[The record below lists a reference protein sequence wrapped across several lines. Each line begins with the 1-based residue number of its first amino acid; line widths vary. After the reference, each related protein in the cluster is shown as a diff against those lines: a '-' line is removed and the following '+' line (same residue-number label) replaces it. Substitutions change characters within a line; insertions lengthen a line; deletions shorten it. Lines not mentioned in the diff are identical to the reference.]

1 MDITFWQSLNEPII
15 QRALISA
22 AVIGIMCG
30 VVGSFVVVRGMSFFG
45 DALAHSVLPGTAAA
59 YIYGSGAASIP
70 IISDFLRL
78 FPDESVRLF
87 IGGLIAGILSALM
100 IGVLTRDKRLK
111 EDTAIGI
118 IFVSMF
124 ALGIIIVSTDARA
137 YRSNLLH
144 YLFGNIF
151 ALSQSQLTMTMIFA
165 VLVILIIL
173 IFYKELM
180 IISFDTDLARTLKLP
195 SEALRLLLLI
205 LIAVTIVASLRA
217 VGVVLM
223 VALLVIPAA
232 TAGLLVKRL
241 HWMMIL
247 ASCFG
252 VIGGLIGTYL
262 SFEWGVPAGPAIV
275 LVLTTL
281 FSGVFGLVNLQGW
294 LMARHT

>member
-1 MDITFWQSLNEPII
+1 MDITFWQSLDEPII

-22 AVIGIMCG
+22 SVIGIMCG
-30 VVGSFVVVRGMSFFG
+30 VVGTFVVVRGMSFFG

-59 YIYGSGAASIP
+59 YIYGGGAATLP
-70 IISDFLRL
+70 LWSDFLRL

-87 IGGLIAGILSALM
+87 VGGLVAGIFSAVV
-100 IGVLTRDKRLK
+100 IGMLTRDKRLK

-124 ALGIIIVSTDARA
+124 ALGIIIVSTDPRA

-151 ALSQSQLTMTMIFA
+151 ALSQTQLIMTIVFA
-165 VLVILIIL
+165 GLVLLVIAL
-173 IFYKELM
+173 FYKELM
-180 IISFDTDLARTLKLP
+180 IVSFDTDLARTLKLP
-195 SEALRLLLLI
+195 REALRMLLLI

-232 TAGLLVKRL
+232 TAGLMVKRL
-241 HWMMIL
+241 HVMMAV
-247 ASCFG
+247 ASLLG
-252 VIGGLIGTYL
+252 VLGGLLGTYF
-262 SFEWGVPAGPAIV
+262 SFVWSVPAGPAIV
-275 LVLTTL
+275 LVLTAFFAL
-281 FSGVFGLVNLQGW
+281 VFALSSLRG
-294 LMARHT
+294 MIFRRH

>member
-1 MDITFWQSLNEPII
+1 MEVNFWQSLNEPII

-22 AVIGIMCG
+22 AVIGIVCG

-59 YIYGSGAASIP
+59 YIYGGGAASIP
-70 IISDFLRL
+70 IWSDFLRL

-87 IGGLIAGILSALM
+87 VGGLIAGVFSALV
-100 IGVLTRDKRLK
+100 IGLLTRDKRLK

-124 ALGIIIVSTDARA
+124 ALGIIIVSTDPRA

-151 ALSQSQLTMTMIFA
+151 ALSQSQLMMTIIFA
-165 VLVILIIL
+165 VLVIFVIF

-180 IISFDTDLARTLKLP
+180 IISFDSDLARTLKLP
-195 SEALRLLLLI
+195 GEALRLLLLV

-241 HWMMIL
+241 HWMMFVACL
-247 ASCFG
+247 LG
-252 VIGGLIGTYL
+252 VGGGLVGTYL
-262 SFEWGVPAGPAIV
+262 SFEWSVPAGPAIV
-275 LVLTTL
+275 LVLTGFFIVAFSLTSIANL
-281 FSGVFGLVNLQGW
+281 FST
-294 LMARHT
+294 RHR